1 MTENKTPDYILTRI
15 ECFMDGNPQPLIEI
29 FESGISLSKHKESR
43 ELIINLLLDKRPKK
57 RGRELSKDKIRLQ
70 NNILCLLA
78 ELKGAGFPLINK
90 GNSTKSK
97 SACEIVSMSF
107 SPDRK
112 KPIYHPNYIYEQIW
126 KPKKDSDEVKIHVEI
141 GKKYKSNLKKMFE

>member
-1 MTENKTPDYILTRI
+1 MTENKTPDFILTRI
-15 ECFMDGNPQPLIEI
+15 ECFMDGNPQPLIEV
-29 FESGISLSKHKESR
+29 FENGINLSKHKESR
-43 ELIINLLLDKRPKK
+43 ELIISLLLDKRPKK

-70 NNILCLLA
+70 NSILCLLA
-78 ELKGAGFPLINK
+78 QLKGAGFPLINK

-112 KPIYHPNYIYEQIW
+112 NPIYHPSYIYNRIW
-126 KPKKDSDEVKIHVEI
+126 TPKKDSDEVKIHLKI
-141 GKKYKSNLKKMFE
+141 GEENKTDIRKMYK